1 VGEAL
6 EAAARTLSTAG
17 ARVSQ
22 VELPQDFAALGDAH
36 GEILGYEIARNLAHE
51 FAVHGARLSTRLR
64 ELLEASRQVTPERY
78 DRARVLARACRM
90 AFSSAIDECHVLLAP
105 STTGEAPEGLDS
117 TGNPVMNRVWTL
129 LHVPCVTVPV
139 ARGPS
144 GLPVG
149 LQVIGRF
156 ADDARTLAAARWVHE
171 RMSS

>member
-1 VGEAL
+1 
-6 EAAARTLSTAG
+6 
-17 ARVSQ
+17 
-22 VELPQDFAALGDAH
+22 
-36 GEILGYEIARNLAHE
+36 
-51 FAVHGARLSTRLR
+51 
-64 ELLEASRQVTPERY
+64 
-78 DRARVLARACRM
+78 M